1 MTARK
6 TRRLKPPA
14 TMEDAF
20 GTPPAVRGGMMN
32 VAGASDEDNDEPL
45 LVDNDLSALSEPF
58 YESMLRE
65 YISCM
70 INEIL
75 DHTQRAL

>member
-1 MTARK
+1 
-6 TRRLKPPA
+6 
-14 TMEDAF
+14 MEDAF
-20 GTPPAVRGGMMN
+20 GTPPAARGGMMN

-45 LVDNDLSALSEPF
+45 LIDNDLSALPEQF

-65 YISCM
+65 YIGCM

>member
-1 MTARK
+1 
-6 TRRLKPPA
+6 
-14 TMEDAF
+14 
-20 GTPPAVRGGMMN
+20 MN